1 METLLAKALY
11 DNIAECS
18 DELGF
23 RKGDVVTVLQ
33 QEVEGSCGWWMCFLS
48 GRQGL
53 APANRL
59 QLLPLAPPQTP
70 AQTQGEVPGAGSVD
84 PGSSHDSDSDRPGNL
99 YQIPSISRHTQSSSP
114 AYECM
119 DRAYKAPVSSVFS
132 GCSKGEVYDV
142 PSLVRRASLFPAS
155 TTPHLTQKAS
165 LMESSDLERQFDTR
179 SSRRRCSPS
188 PSLDYVYAV
197 PPTVVP
203 DPSYDIPIPSSVP
216 PSIPPASVIQ
226 QRLVSGGYNTS
237 PSPQRQPSSYST
249 LPNPRKSDW
258 IYDVP
263 SSPEKPGGEPGY
275 YTIQPSGGQP
285 EYYTHLP
292 FGGQP
297 GYYTTLPSKAL
308 ISDRQL
314 HDTLTDRN
322 CSAQSFY
329 DIPKPRSP
337 PQGSKDPPNPPRVLP
352 RPPLYDRPPGQMQM
366 DKEHCVYAVPPW
378 EQLSVFVP
386 HRGHH
391 VPLECRG
398 DSGPTYDHPNP
409 QGRLQRGR
417 LGLLAG
423 ALGARPGRGDTLL
436 QEEDE
441 ESGRTT
447 TSTSDKQRI
456 STASTSS
463 TSSSCDSL
471 ALCSSS
477 SPEPQREVCLSQEE
491 ACRRL
496 LILQQEVC
504 REVPRLM
511 EFVSSSWRS
520 RDHLEKHLTEIRS
533 AAEGVAG
540 SVTSFLTFA
549 LDVKGNARRLTD
561 SNLQARLQ
569 RQLSVL
575 EDSGLIL
582 QQAVSSLGVAGW
594 PLPLL
599 AQDPVQNHSPD
610 QLDSLVRVTRTIP
623 EDVKRMVSIVNANAK
638 LLFRPSTST
647 TNNTSTSTSQFM
659 KKRTEQGEDSETDH
673 HDNVQ
678 LKEDQKRCVSEP
690 QVCVDG
696 PRRSSESL
704 SPRKSFISDS
714 GDAPR
719 RTSEPQVSLFARMG
733 SQSEPLVSRSARMAS
748 QSEPKVYLSARMAS
762 QSEPQVSLSARM
774 TSQSEPKVYLSARM
788 ASQSEPKVYLSARMA
803 SQSEPQVSDVPSPGK
818 SFNSQVDSPKRQPTL
833 SEHCRL
839 YFGALQKAICVFIT
853 SLDSQTPEK
862 FISHSKL
869 IIMVGQ
875 RLVDTLYREAQKGEA
890 QRRGPGSVSESGL
903 GPSQS
908 QNQVLLCKCNHM
920 CALLKQL
927 AVATKKAALHYP
939 ERQALREAQD
949 FAKELAQRA
958 QHFRISLDL

>member
-1 METLLAKALY
+1 MET
-11 DNIAECS
+11 
-18 DELGF
+18 
-23 RKGDVVTVLQ
+23 
-33 QEVEGSCGWWMCFLS
+33 
-48 GRQGL
+48 
-53 APANRL
+53 
-59 QLLPLAPPQTP
+59 
-70 AQTQGEVPGAGSVD
+70 
-84 PGSSHDSDSDRPGNL
+84 
-99 YQIPSISRHTQSSSP
+99 
-114 AYECM
+114 
-119 DRAYKAPVSSVFS
+119 
-132 GCSKGEVYDV
+132 
-142 PSLVRRASLFPAS
+142 
-155 TTPHLTQKAS
+155 
-165 LMESSDLERQFDTR
+165 SDLERQFDTR

-216 PSIPPASVIQ
+216 PSIPPAS
-226 QRLVSGGYNTS
+226 
-237 PSPQRQPSSYST
+237 PSSYST

-263 SSPEKPGGEPGY
+263 SSPEKPGDP
-275 YTIQPSGGQP
+275 
-285 EYYTHLP
+285 LP
-292 FGGQP
+292 RG
-297 GYYTTLPSKAL
+297 
-308 ISDRQL
+308 
-314 HDTLTDRN
+314 
-322 CSAQSFY
+322 
-329 DIPKPRSP
+329 PRTP
-337 PQGSKDPPNPPRVLP
+337 PTPPRVLP

-366 DKEHCVYAVPPW
+366 DKEHCVYAVPPR

-599 AQDPVQNHSPD
+599 AQDPAQNHSPD

-673 HDNVQ
+673 HDNIQ
-678 LKEDQKRCVSEP
+678 LFFSSSTGESPLREQD
-690 QVCVDG
+690 VC
-696 PRRSSESL
+696 L
-704 SPRKSFISDS
+704 
-714 GDAPR
+714 
-719 RTSEPQVSLFARMG
+719 MG
-733 SQSEPLVSRSARMAS
+733 SQSEPQVSR
-748 QSEPKVYLSARMAS
+748 SARMAS

-774 TSQSEPKVYLSARM
+774 ASQSEPQVYLSARM

-839 YFGALQKAICVFIT
+839 YFGALQKAICLFIT

-890 QRRGPGSVSESGL
+890 QRRGPG
-903 GPSQS
+903 

>member
-1 METLLAKALY
+1 METLLARALY

-33 QEVEGSCGWWMCFLS
+33 QEVDGNCGWWICFLS

-70 AQTQGEVPGAGSVD
+70 AQTQGKVTDLGAGSVD
-84 PGSSHDSDSDRPGNL
+84 PGTSHNSDSDRPGNL
-99 YQIPSISRHTQSSSP
+99 YQIPSIPRHTHSSSP

-119 DRAYKAPVSSVFS
+119 DRVYKVPSIPGPGPARHSPASPQKHHPDGPEGNHHTIKASVSSVFS

-142 PSLVRRASLFPAS
+142 PGIVRRASLFPAS
-155 TTPHLTQKAS
+155 TTPQHLTQTAS
-165 LMESSDLERQFDTR
+165 SMATYELERQFDTLG
-179 SSRRRCSPS
+179 SRGRCSPS
-188 PSLDYVYAV
+188 PSPSLDNVYVV
-197 PPTVVP
+197 PPPVVP
-203 DPSYDIPIPSSVP
+203 DPSYDIPIPFSG
-216 PSIPPASVIQ
+216 PPASDTQ
-226 QRLVSGGYNTS
+226 QRLVAGGYNPLT
-237 PSPQRQPSSYST
+237 SPQRQHGSYST
-249 LPNPRKSDW
+249 LPKPSKSNW

-263 SSPEKPGGEPGY
+263 SSPEKPGGESGY
-275 YTIQPSGGQP
+275 YTHLPSGGQP
-285 EYYTHLP
+285 
-292 FGGQP
+292 GN
-297 GYYTTLPSKAL
+297 YTTLPSKDLSSA
-308 ISDRQL
+308 SQL
-314 HDTLTDRN
+314 YDTLTRN
-322 CSAQSFY
+322 WSVQGCGSAQSFY
-329 DIPKPRSP
+329 DIPKPRSS
-337 PQGSKDPPNPPRVLP
+337 PQGSQDPPIPPRVLP
-352 RPPLYDRPPGQMQM
+352 RAPLYNRPPGQRQT
-366 DKEHCVYAVPPW
+366 DEERCVYAVPPR
-378 EQLSVFVP
+378 EQLSVSVP
-386 HRGHH
+386 QRGHH

-398 DSGPTYDHPNP
+398 NSGPTYDHPNP

-417 LGLLAG
+417 LGLVA
-423 ALGARPGRGDTLL
+423 GRGDTLL

-441 ESGRTT
+441 ERGRR
-447 TSTSDKQRI
+447 STSDKQRI

-463 TSSSCDSL
+463 TSSSSSDSL
-471 ALCSSS
+471 VLCSS

-496 LILQQEVC
+496 HLLQQEVC

-511 EFVSSSWRS
+511 EFVSSRWRS
-520 RDHLEKHLTEIRS
+520 RDHLGKHLTEIRS

-575 EDSGLIL
+575 EDSGIIL

-594 PLPLL
+594 PLSLL
-599 AQDPVQNHSPD
+599 AQDPAQNHTPD
-610 QLDSLVRVTRTIP
+610 QLDRLVRVTRTVP
-623 EDVKRMVSIVNANAK
+623 EDVKRLVSIVNANAK
-638 LLFRPSTST
+638 LLFRPTEKREADGPSTS
-647 TNNTSTSTSQFM
+647 NNTSTSTSQFV
-659 KKRTEQGEDSETDH
+659 KKRTEQGEDSGTDH
-673 HDNVQ
+673 HDSVQ
-678 LKEDQKRCVSEP
+678 EDQKRHVSEP

-696 PRRSSESL
+696 PRRSSEPL
-704 SPRKSFISDS
+704 SPRKPSMSDS

-719 RTSEPQVSLFARMG
+719 RTSEPQGSLSARRP
-733 SQSEPLVSRSARMAS
+733 SQSEPH
-748 QSEPKVYLSARMAS
+748 
-762 QSEPQVSLSARM
+762 
-774 TSQSEPKVYLSARM
+774 
-788 ASQSEPKVYLSARMA
+788 
-803 SQSEPQVSDVPSPGK
+803 VSDTPSPAK
-818 SFNSQVDSPKRQPTL
+818 SFNSQVDSPKRQPTV

-839 YFGALQKAICVFIT
+839 YFGALQKAIGVLIT
-853 SLDSQTPEK
+853 SLLDSQPPEK

-869 IIMVGQ
+869 VIMVGK
-875 RLVDTLYREAQKGEA
+875 RLVDTLCREAQRGE
-890 QRRGPGSVSESGL
+890 PGSVSESGL

-908 QNQVLLCKCNHM
+908 QSQVLLCKANHL

-927 AVATKKAALHYP
+927 AIATKKAALHYP
-939 ERQALREAQD
+939 ERPPLQEAQD

>member
-11 DNIAECS
+11 DNVAECS

-70 AQTQGEVPGAGSVD
+70 PQIQVGVTGPGAGRVD
-84 PGSSHDSDSDRPGNL
+84 PGSSHDGDSDRPGNF

-114 AYECM
+114 TYERM
-119 DRAYKAPVSSVFS
+119 DRVYKASVSSVFS

-142 PSLVRRASLFPAS
+142 PSLVRRASLFTAS
-155 TTPHLTQKAS
+155 TTPRHLNQKAS
-165 LMESSDLERQFDTR
+165 LMATSDLERQFDTR
-179 SSRRRCSPS
+179 GSRRHCSPS

-226 QRLVSGGYNTS
+226 QRLAAGGYNTS
-237 PSPQRQPSSYST
+237 PSLQRQPSSYNT

-275 YTIQPSGGQP
+275 YNILPSGGQP
-285 EYYTHLP
+285 GYYTHLP
-292 FGGQP
+292 FCGQP

-308 ISDRQL
+308 SSDGQL

-322 CSAQSFY
+322 CSAQSLY

-337 PQGSKDPPNPPRVLP
+337 PRGSKDPPNPPRVLP
-352 RPPLYDRPPGQMQM
+352 RPPLYDRPPGQRQTG
-366 DKEHCVYAVPPW
+366 KEHCVYAVPSR
-378 EQLSVFVP
+378 EQPSVSVP

-417 LGLLAG
+417 LGLVAG
-423 ALGARPGRGDTLL
+423 ALEARPDRGDTLL

-441 ESGRTT
+441 ERVT

-477 SPEPQREVCLSQEE
+477 PEPQREVCLSQEE

-496 LILQQEVC
+496 HLLQQEVC
-504 REVPRLM
+504 RDVPRLM
-511 EFVSSSWRS
+511 EFVSSCWRS

-533 AAEGVAG
+533 AAEDVAG

-599 AQDPVQNHSPD
+599 AQDPAQNHTPD

-647 TNNTSTSTSQFM
+647 STTNNTSTTTSQFV
-659 KKRTEQGEDSETDH
+659 KKITEQGEDSGTDH
-673 HDNVQ
+673 HDNAQ
-678 LKEDQKRCVSEP
+678 LQEDRCVSEP

-696 PRRSSESL
+696 PRRSSEPL
-704 SPRKSFISDS
+704 SPRKPSKSDS

-719 RTSEPQVSLFARMG
+719 RTSEPQVS
-733 SQSEPLVSRSARMAS
+733 
-748 QSEPKVYLSARMAS
+748 LSARMAS

-774 TSQSEPKVYLSARM
+774 
-788 ASQSEPKVYLSARMA
+788 ASQSEPQVSLSARMA
-803 SQSEPQVSDVPSPGK
+803 SQSEPQVSDIPRK
-818 SFNSQVDSPKRQPTL
+818 SCNSQVDSPKRQPTL
-833 SEHCRL
+833 SEYCRL
-839 YFGALQKAICVFIT
+839 YFGALQKAIGVFIT
-853 SLDSQTPEK
+853 SMDSQPPEK

-869 IIMVGQ
+869 VIMVGQ
-875 RLVDTLYREAQKGEA
+875 RLVDTLYREAQKGES
-890 QRRGPGSVSESGL
+890 QRREPGSVSGS

-908 QNQVLLCKCNHM
+908 QNQVLLCKCNNM

-939 ERQALREAQD
+939 ERQALQEAQD

>member
-1 METLLAKALY
+1 METLLAAALY
-11 DNIAECS
+11 DNIADCS

-70 AQTQGEVPGAGSVD
+70 AQTQGGVTGPGAGRVD
-84 PGSSHDSDSDRPGNL
+84 PGSSHDGDSDRPGNF

-114 AYECM
+114 TYERM
-119 DRAYKAPVSSVFS
+119 DRVYKASVSSVFS
-132 GCSKGEVYDV
+132 GCSNGEVYDV
-142 PSLVRRASLFPAS
+142 PSLVRRASLFTAS
-155 TTPHLTQKAS
+155 TTPRHLTQKAS
-165 LMESSDLERQFDTR
+165 LMATSDLERQFDTR
-179 SSRRRCSPS
+179 GSRRHCSPS

-226 QRLVSGGYNTS
+226 QRLAAGGYNTS
-237 PSPQRQPSSYST
+237 PSLQRQPSSYNT

-275 YTIQPSGGQP
+275 YNILPSGGQP
-285 EYYTHLP
+285 GYYTHLP
-292 FGGQP
+292 SGGQPGYYTHLPSGGQP

-308 ISDRQL
+308 SSDGQL

-322 CSAQSFY
+322 CSGQGRGSAQSFY

-337 PQGSKDPPNPPRVLP
+337 PRGSKDPPNPPRVLP
-352 RPPLYDRPPGQMQM
+352 RPPLYDRPPGQRQTG
-366 DKEHCVYAVPPW
+366 KEHCVYAVPSR
-378 EQLSVFVP
+378 EQPSVSVP

-417 LGLLAG
+417 LGLVAG
-423 ALGARPGRGDTLL
+423 AMETRPGRGDILL

-441 ESGRTT
+441 ERVRTT

-471 ALCSSS
+471 VCSS

-496 LILQQEVC
+496 HLLQQEVC
-504 REVPRLM
+504 RDVPRLM

-599 AQDPVQNHSPD
+599 AQDPAQNHTPD

-647 TNNTSTSTSQFM
+647 TNNTSTSTTNNTSTSTSTSQFV
-659 KKRTEQGEDSETDH
+659 KKITEQGEDSGTDH
-673 HDNVQ
+673 HDNAQ
-678 LKEDQKRCVSEP
+678 LQEDRCVSEP

-696 PRRSSESL
+696 PRRSSEPL
-704 SPRKSFISDS
+704 SPRKPSKSDS

-719 RTSEPQVSLFARMG
+719 RTSEPQVSL
-733 SQSEPLVSRSARMAS
+733 
-748 QSEPKVYLSARMAS
+748 
-762 QSEPQVSLSARM
+762 
-774 TSQSEPKVYLSARM
+774 
-788 ASQSEPKVYLSARMA
+788 SARMA
-803 SQSEPQVSDVPSPGK
+803 SQSEPQVSDIPRK
-818 SFNSQVDSPKRQPTL
+818 SCNSQVDGPKRQPTL
-833 SEHCRL
+833 TEHCRL
-839 YFGALQKAICVFIT
+839 YFGALQKAIGVFIT
-853 SLDSQTPEK
+853 SVDSQPPEK

-869 IIMVGQ
+869 VIMVGQ
-875 RLVDTLYREAQKGEA
+875 RLVDTLYREAQKGES
-890 QRRGPGSVSESGL
+890 QRREPGSVS

-908 QNQVLLCKCNHM
+908 QNQVLLCKCNNM

-939 ERQALREAQD
+939 ERQALQEAQD

>member
-84 PGSSHDSDSDRPGNL
+84 PSSSHDSDSDRPGNL

-119 DRAYKAPVSSVFS
+119 DRAYKASVSSVFS

-155 TTPHLTQKAS
+155 TTPRHLTQRAS
-165 LMESSDLERQFDTR
+165 LMETSDLERQFDTR

-188 PSLDYVYAV
+188 PSLDYVYAA

-226 QRLVSGGYNTS
+226 QRLVAGGYNTS

-249 LPNPRKSDW
+249 LPKPRKSDW

-275 YTIQPSGGQP
+275 YTILPSGGQP
-285 EYYTHLP
+285 GYYTHLP

-308 ISDRQL
+308 SSDRQL

-366 DKEHCVYAVPPW
+366 DKEHCVYAVPPR

-417 LGLLAG
+417 LGLVAG

-447 TSTSDKQRI
+447 KSTSDKQRI

-477 SPEPQREVCLSQEE
+477 SPEPQQEVCLSQEE

-540 SVTSFLTFA
+540 SVISFLTFA

-594 PLPLL
+594 PLHLL
-599 AQDPVQNHSPD
+599 AQDPAQNHTPD

-647 TNNTSTSTSQFM
+647 TNNTSISTSQFM
-659 KKRTEQGEDSETDH
+659 KKRTEQGEDSGKDH

-678 LKEDQKRCVSEP
+678 IQEDQKRFESEP

-704 SPRKSFISDS
+704 SPRKPFISDS
-714 GDAPR
+714 GDTPR
-719 RTSEPQVSLFARMG
+719 RTSEPQVSLFARM
-733 SQSEPLVSRSARMAS
+733 AS
-748 QSEPKVYLSARMAS
+748 QSEPQVYLSARMAS

-774 TSQSEPKVYLSARM
+774 ASQSEPQVSLSARM
-788 ASQSEPKVYLSARMA
+788 ASQSEPQVSLSARMASQSESHVSLSARMA

-890 QRRGPGSVSESGL
+890 QRREPGSVSGL

-939 ERQALREAQD
+939 ERQALQEAQY

>member
-1 METLLAKALY
+1 
-11 DNIAECS
+11 
-18 DELGF
+18 
-23 RKGDVVTVLQ
+23 
-33 QEVEGSCGWWMCFLS
+33 MCFLS

-59 QLLPLAPPQTP
+59 QLLPLAPPQIP

-119 DRAYKAPVSSVFS
+119 DRAYKASVSSVFS

-155 TTPHLTQKAS
+155 TTPRHMTLKAS
-165 LMESSDLERQFDTR
+165 LMETSDQERQFDTR

-188 PSLDYVYAV
+188 PSLDYVYAA

-216 PSIPPASVIQ
+216 PSIPPASDIQ
-226 QRLVSGGYNTS
+226 QRLVTGGYNTS
-237 PSPQRQPSSYST
+237 TSPQRQPSSYST

-275 YTIQPSGGQP
+275 YTILPSGGQP
-285 EYYTHLP
+285 GYYTHLP

-308 ISDRQL
+308 SFDRQL
-314 HDTLTDRN
+314 HDTLPDRN

-352 RPPLYDRPPGQMQM
+352 RPPLYNRPPGQMQM
-366 DKEHCVYAVPPW
+366 DKEHCVYAVPPR
-378 EQLSVFVP
+378 EQLSVVVP

-417 LGLLAG
+417 LGLVAG

-599 AQDPVQNHSPD
+599 AQDPAQNHTPD

-659 KKRTEQGEDSETDH
+659 KKRTEQGEDSGTDH

-678 LKEDQKRCVSEP
+678 LQKQFEKQQIKVCGKQKTKITSIKPKEDQKRCVSEP

-704 SPRKSFISDS
+704 SPRKPFISDS

-719 RTSEPQVSLFARMG
+719 KTSEPHVSLFAK
-733 SQSEPLVSRSARMAS
+733 MAS
-748 QSEPKVYLSARMAS
+748 QSEPQVYLSARMAS

-774 TSQSEPKVYLSARM
+774 ASQSEPQVYLSARM
-788 ASQSEPKVYLSARMA
+788 ASQSEPQVSLSARMASQSEPQVSSSARMA

-890 QRRGPGSVSESGL
+890 QRREPRSVSESGL

-939 ERQALREAQD
+939 ERQALQEAQD

>member
-33 QEVEGSCGWWMCFLS
+33 QEVEESCGWWMCFLS

-59 QLLPLAPPQTP
+59 QLLPLGPPQTP
-70 AQTQGEVPGAGSVD
+70 AQTQGKVTGPRAGCVD

-99 YQIPSISRHTQSSSP
+99 YQIPSISRPTQSSSP
-114 AYECM
+114 VYECM
-119 DRAYKAPVSSVFS
+119 DRVCKASVSSMFS

-142 PSLVRRASLFPAS
+142 PSLVRRASIFP
-155 TTPHLTQKAS
+155 
-165 LMESSDLERQFDTR
+165 
-179 SSRRRCSPS
+179 
-188 PSLDYVYAV
+188 VYAV
-197 PPTVVP
+197 PPPGVP

-216 PSIPPASVIQ
+216 SSIPPASVAQ
-226 QRLVSGGYNTS
+226 QRLVARGYDTS
-237 PSPQRQPSSYST
+237 PSPRRQPSSYST

-263 SSPEKPGGEPGY
+263 SSAEKPGGEPGY
-275 YTIQPSGGQP
+275 YTHLPSGG
-285 EYYTHLP
+285 E
-292 FGGQP
+292 P
-297 GYYTTLPSKAL
+297 GYYTTLTSKAL
-308 ISDRQL
+308 SSDGQL
-314 HDTLTDRN
+314 HATLTDDRN
-322 CSAQSFY
+322 CSGQGRGSAQSFY

-337 PQGSKDPPNPPRVLP
+337 PQGSKDHTNPPRVLP
-352 RPPLYDRPPGQMQM
+352 RPPLYDRPPGQRQT
-366 DKEHCVYAVPPW
+366 DKEHCVYAVPPR
-378 EQLSVFVP
+378 EQLSVSVP

-398 DSGPTYDHPNP
+398 DSGPTYA

-417 LGLLAG
+417 LGLVAE
-423 ALGARPGRGDTLL
+423 ALETRPGKGGTLL
-436 QEEDE
+436 QEGDE
-441 ESGRTT
+441 ERGRTT

-496 LILQQEVC
+496 LLLQQEVC

-599 AQDPVQNHSPD
+599 AQDPAQNHTPD

-647 TNNTSTSTSQFM
+647 STTNNTSSSTSQFV
-659 KKRTEQGEDSETDH
+659 KKRTEQGEDSGADH
-673 HDNVQ
+673 HNNTQ
-678 LKEDQKRCVSEP
+678 LQEDQKRCVSEP

-696 PRRSSESL
+696 SRRSSEPL
-704 SPRKSFISDS
+704 SPRKPSMSDS

-719 RTSEPQVSLFARMG
+719 RTSEPQVSPSCLLG
-733 SQSEPLVSRSARMAS
+733 WPL
-748 QSEPKVYLSARMAS
+748 
-762 QSEPQVSLSARM
+762 SLS
-774 TSQSEPKVYLSARM
+774 P
-788 ASQSEPKVYLSARMA
+788 
-803 SQSEPQVSDVPSPGK
+803 
-818 SFNSQVDSPKRQPTL
+818 
-833 SEHCRL
+833 
-839 YFGALQKAICVFIT
+839 
-853 SLDSQTPEK
+853 
-862 FISHSKL
+862 
-869 IIMVGQ
+869 
-875 RLVDTLYREAQKGEA
+875 
-890 QRRGPGSVSESGL
+890 
-903 GPSQS
+903 
-908 QNQVLLCKCNHM
+908 
-920 CALLKQL
+920 
-927 AVATKKAALHYP
+927 
-939 ERQALREAQD
+939 
-949 FAKELAQRA
+949 
-958 QHFRISLDL
+958 

>member
-33 QEVEGSCGWWMCFLS
+33 QEVEESCGWWMCFLS

-59 QLLPLAPPQTP
+59 QLLPQTP
-70 AQTQGEVPGAGSVD
+70 AQTQGKVTGPHAGCVD

-99 YQIPSISRHTQSSSP
+99 YQIPSISRPTQSSSP
-114 AYECM
+114 TYECM
-119 DRAYKAPVSSVFS
+119 DRVYKASVSSMFS

-142 PSLVRRASLFPAS
+142 PSLVRRASIFP
-155 TTPHLTQKAS
+155 
-165 LMESSDLERQFDTR
+165 
-179 SSRRRCSPS
+179 
-188 PSLDYVYAV
+188 VYAV
-197 PPTVVP
+197 PPPGVP

-216 PSIPPASVIQ
+216 S
-226 QRLVSGGYNTS
+226 SGGYDTS
-237 PSPQRQPSSYST
+237 PSPRRQPSSYST

-263 SSPEKPGGEPGY
+263 SSSEKPGGEPGY
-275 YTIQPSGGQP
+275 YTHLPSGG
-285 EYYTHLP
+285 E
-292 FGGQP
+292 P
-297 GYYTTLPSKAL
+297 GYYTTLTSKAL
-308 ISDRQL
+308 SSDGQL
-314 HDTLTDRN
+314 HDTLTNDRN
-322 CSAQSFY
+322 CSGQGRGSAQSFY

-337 PQGSKDPPNPPRVLP
+337 PQGSKDPHNPPRVLP
-352 RPPLYDRPPGQMQM
+352 RPPLYDRPPGQRQT
-366 DKEHCVYAVPPW
+366 DKEHCVYAVPPR
-378 EQLSVFVP
+378 EQLSVSVP

-398 DSGPTYDHPNP
+398 DSGPTYDHPNA

-417 LGLLAG
+417 LGLVAE
-423 ALGARPGRGDTLL
+423 ALETRPGKGGTLL
-436 QEEDE
+436 QEGDE
-441 ESGRTT
+441 ERGRTT

-496 LILQQEVC
+496 LLLQQEVC

-599 AQDPVQNHSPD
+599 AQDPAQNHTPD

-647 TNNTSTSTSQFM
+647 STTNNTSTSTSQFV
-659 KKRTEQGEDSETDH
+659 KKRTEQGEESGANH
-673 HDNVQ
+673 HDNTQ
-678 LKEDQKRCVSEP
+678 LQEDQKRCVSEP

-696 PRRSSESL
+696 SRRSSEPL
-704 SPRKSFISDS
+704 SPRKPSMSDS
-714 GDAPR
+714 GDTPR
-719 RTSEPQVSLFARMG
+719 RTSEPQVS
-733 SQSEPLVSRSARMAS
+733 P
-748 QSEPKVYLSARMAS
+748 SARMAS
-762 QSEPQVSLSARM
+762 QSEPQVS
-774 TSQSEPKVYLSARM
+774 P
-788 ASQSEPKVYLSARMA
+788 SARMA
-803 SQSEPQVSDVPSPGK
+803 SQSEPQVSPSPGK
-818 SFNSQVDSPKRQPTL
+818 SFNSRVDSTKRQPTL

-839 YFGALQKAICVFIT
+839 YFGAMQKAIGVFIT

-869 IIMVGQ
+869 VIMVGQ
-875 RLVDTLYREAQKGEA
+875 RLVDTLYREAQKGES
-890 QRRGPGSVSESGL
+890 QRREPGSVSESKL

-908 QNQVLLCKCNHM
+908 QVLLCKCNNM

-939 ERQALREAQD
+939 EKQALQEAQD